1 MGSYIATK
9 TCVIPGIKACFK
21 LLCIVHTKRKQ
32 KKQKKKDTKD
42 LYTHIENTIKKSIH
56 IHNNIPSEKKFL
68 LTRRRSSKILLPPI
82 IREDT

>member
-1 MGSYIATK
+1 MGSYIATE
-9 TCVIPGIKACFK
+9 TCVIPGITACFK
-21 LLCIVHTKRKQ
+21 LLCLIHTK
-32 KKQKKKDTKD
+32 KKKKKKKKKDTKD
-42 LYTHIENTIKKSIH
+42 LYTHIDNSIKKSIH

>member
-1 MGSYIATK
+1 MSYPYKKKTK
-9 TCVIPGIKACFK
+9 KT
-21 LLCIVHTKRKQ
+21 
-32 KKQKKKDTKD
+32 KKKDTKD
-42 LYTHIENTIKKSIH
+42 LYTHIDNSIKKSIH